1 MSDTLGSLID
11 KLQIVNLKMFNIQ
24 EILYKIRKMN
34 LEEFKINYFNEKGI
48 EELFNT
54 LNKATNLNVQRTNLV
69 DEIDKKIIEICEAS
83 RDGKSL
89 EEFLQL
95 KHKTY

>member
-1 MSDTLGSLID
+1 MSDTLGSLVD

-34 LEEFKINYFNEKGI
+34 LEDFKINYFNEKGI